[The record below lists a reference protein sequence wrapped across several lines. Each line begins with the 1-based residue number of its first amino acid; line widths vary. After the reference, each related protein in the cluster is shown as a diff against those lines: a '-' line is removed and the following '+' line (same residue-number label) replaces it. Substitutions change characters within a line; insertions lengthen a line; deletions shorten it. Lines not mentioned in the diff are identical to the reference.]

1 MRTVGGG
8 HSRFG
13 LVGQSQKE
21 LSQAAL
27 GSGIISQDRREC
39 GVSQRFWETLT
50 KSLSGASVVGKPV
63 KMLIKTLMQFRLS
76 LPYLRK
82 HLTTCFRSLTVCWS
96 TS

>member
-1 MRTVGGG
+1 VRTVGGG

-50 KSLSGASVVGKPV
+50 KSLSGASIVRKPAT
-63 KMLIKTLMQFRLS
+63 MLVNGLTLI
-76 LPYLRK
+76 
-82 HLTTCFRSLTVCWS
+82 LTLIMA
-96 TS
+96 

>member
-1 MRTVGGG
+1 MRAVGRG
-8 HSRFG
+8 HSRLG
-13 LVGQSQKE
+13 LVGECKKQ
-21 LSQAAL
+21 LSEATL
-27 GSGIISQDRREC
+27 SSCVISQDGRKC
-39 GVSQRFWETLT
+39 GVPQRFRETLT